1 MNEKTLLLIRKINNR
16 CLNFSVRHKL
26 TRVIGRPNGVMVE
39 PFSGCNY
46 RCPLCPAGL
55 NVLNRHKKGMTFR
68 EFKQYLGS
76 FVYTLEYVTLFHFG
90 EPLLNKELP
99 KMVKYCTKYH
109 IVTQISTNGMLL
121 TEEKAEKLFR
131 AGLGRLI
138 FSIDTYDGDIYPR
151 YRVNGDF
158 SNVVENVK
166 MAVKVRNRLNAD
178 TVIVAQYMLMNENED
193 VKKMKSHG
201 KGLGVD
207 EVLIKTIGIG
217 TSVKE
222 HEKAYSFL
230 PRNEKY
236 SRYMANSVKS
246 KFNEHRC
253 DYVRKRMVL
262 CSDGTVLPCCR
273 DQESEYLLGQ
283 CNDKISLK
291 NIWNNKE
298 SVNFR
303 KMTNRNISALSMCD
317 RCPEL
322 LKYKL
327 DPWVDQEDR
336 KNCEMFRL

>member
-1 MNEKTLLLIRKINNR
+1 MNKNILSLIRKINNK
-16 CLNFSVRHKL
+16 CLDYSVRHKL
-26 TRVIGRPNGVMVE
+26 TRVIGRPNGLMVE

-46 RCPLCPAGL
+46 QCPLCPVGL
-55 NVLNRHKKGMTFR
+55 NALKRSKKEMTFQ
-68 EFKQYLGS
+68 EFKQYLGG

-90 EPLLNKELP
+90 EPLLNRELP
-99 KMVKYCTKYH
+99 QMVSYCTEYQ

-121 TEEKAEKLFR
+121 TEDITKKLFS

-158 SNVVENVK
+158 STVVENIK
-166 MAVKVRNRLNAD
+166 MAVRVKKSMNSD

-193 VKKMKSHG
+193 IERMKDHG
-201 KGLGVD
+201 KKLGVD

-222 HEKAYSFL
+222 QEKAYSFL
-230 PRNEKY
+230 PHNEKY
-236 SRYMANSVKS
+236 SRYRTNTVES
-246 KFNEHRC
+246 KFNEYRC

-283 CNDKISLK
+283 CSAEVSLK
-291 NIWNNKE
+291 NIWNNKK
-298 SVNFR
+298 SVDFR
-303 KMTNRNISALSMCD
+303 KATNDNITNLTMCG

-327 DPWVDQEDR
+327 DPWVDQNER
-336 KNCEMFRL
+336 KNCEMFKL